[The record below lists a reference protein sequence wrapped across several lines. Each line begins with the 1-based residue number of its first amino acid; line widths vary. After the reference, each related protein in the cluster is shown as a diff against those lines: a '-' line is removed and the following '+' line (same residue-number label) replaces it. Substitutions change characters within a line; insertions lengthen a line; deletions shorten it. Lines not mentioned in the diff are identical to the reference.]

1 MNIFMVDNCPT
12 IAGRSL
18 CDKHTVRMVL
28 ESAQLLCTAHHM
40 CPKHELPSKFY
51 RKTHYNHPSAIWTRE
66 SSDNYKWLCEH
77 AIALCDEYTHRYGK
91 VHASRE
97 IIEWC
102 CDHIPDL
109 PDIGPTPV
117 KLAMPDEYKTNDPV
131 ESYRNYY
138 YYDKRKNIQCEW
150 NKGRES
156 PDWWNRMLALT
167 ELTEQAQELN
177 MGY

>member
-1 MNIFMVDNCPT
+1 MNIFY
-12 IAGRSL
+12 L
-18 CDKHTVRMVL
+18 DKDPVKAAQSQVNRHNIKMIL

-40 CPKHELPSKFY
+40 CPKHEPPSKFY

-77 AIALCDEYTHRYGK
+77 AIALCNEYTHRYGK
-91 VHASRE
+91 IHASRE

-102 CDHIPDL
+102 RDHIPDL
-109 PDIGPTPV
+109 PEIGPTPV
-117 KLAMPDEYKTNDPV
+117 RLAMPDEYKTDDPV
-131 ESYRNYY
+131 ESYRKYY

-150 NKGRES
+150 KKRDP
-156 PDWWNRMLALT
+156 PDWWNRMLALD